1 MKSWSTILG
10 DAALLKT
17 GAYTWMAGRIDA
29 FMLGFLIIVA
39 VALITGI
46 PVFVGDLI
54 EGLQPGP
61 TPGEVDEIMNQ
72 IETTF
77 ENMGPMMGDMPPA
90 ARDAILAQ
98 IRDVMQIVIDVE
110 ARITALPRPLP
121 APVGTLFES
130 FGRYASRAFADSG
143 LPLAGATLGTWL
155 GYGIWVML
163 FAKLL
168 NGRGTLAGFFG
179 ATAFFALPFLLTFFG
194 FIPVLG
200 PLLGLIAFIWGVVI
214 YVKATAV
221 SHDFG
226 YGRAMAAVFLPLLI
240 IAALA
245 LVFGVSIATLIA
257 ISSAGN

>member
-1 MKSWSTILG
+1 MKSWSTVLG

-17 GAYTWMAGRIDA
+17 GAYTWMAERIDA
-29 FMLGFLIIVA
+29 FMLGFLIVVA

-46 PVFVGDLI
+46 PVFVGDII

-61 TPGEVDEIMNQ
+61 TPGEVDEIMGQ
-72 IETTF
+72 IEGSF
-77 ENMGPMMGDMPPA
+77 ESFGPMMGDMPPEM
-90 ARDAILAQ
+90 RNAILAQ
-98 IRDVMQIVIDVE
+98 IRDVMQIVVDAG

-130 FGRYASRAFADSG
+130 FGRYASRPFADSG

-168 NGRGTLAGFFG
+168 NGRGTLTGFFG

-200 PLLGLIAFIWGVVI
+200 PLLGLIAFIWGVAI
-214 YVKATAV
+214 YVKATAI
-221 SHDFG
+221 SHDFS
-226 YGRAMAAVFLPLLI
+226 YGRAAVAVFLPLLI
-240 IAALA
+240 IAVLVA
-245 LVFGVSIATLIA
+245 VFGAGIVTLIA
-257 ISSAGN
+257 IGSASN